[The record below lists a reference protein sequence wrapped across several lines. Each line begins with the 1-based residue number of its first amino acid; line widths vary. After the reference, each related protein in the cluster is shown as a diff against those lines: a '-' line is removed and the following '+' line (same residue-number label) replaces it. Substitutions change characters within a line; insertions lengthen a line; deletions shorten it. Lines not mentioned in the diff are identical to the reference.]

1 MSARDRLRSSW
12 NATSPVRVAA
22 WILVAVLAA
31 LAFRAGGAWLANL
44 VAVMQG
50 ARP

>member
-1 MSARDRLRSSW
+1 
-12 NATSPVRVAA
+12 
-22 WILVAVLAA
+22 VLAA

-44 VAVMQG
+44 VAVVQG